1 MEALSKDT
9 FQLVFEFL
17 VNDGLAIGRLSLC
30 SHGLHERIEGN
41 NAIWKQMYHARWTR
55 SSVSTEEL
63 EEQYR
68 QEYFRRHILDQHV
81 SKLLFGMTNDLQ
93 RILQLKDDEDNNKV
107 DGDPHIG
114 QAWDHISWKTLL
126 MYRDESTD
134 ALRLHARENHPN
146 SSTVDQRLLGFLA
159 CRCLQNIQFGECLL
173 DWKQLAFN
181 DTRCMGESNLM
192 LMERYAILVCQ
203 IQQTPEEQMDAP
215 KHTIAQNV
223 SNRLDEIADEC
234 VERGNVN

>member
-181 DTRCMGESNLM
+181 YAMHGRIQSDANGTLCNLGLPDTADSGRTDGCSQAHY
-192 LMERYAILVCQ
+192 RTKCQ
-203 IQQTPEEQMDAP
+203 QSIGR
-215 KHTIAQNV
+215 
-223 SNRLDEIADEC
+223 NR
-234 VERGNVN
+234 R